1 MSALQPSWTPAH
13 HRSVAA
19 SVDLN
24 LSARLLGE
32 PMSAIGP

>member
-1 MSALQPSWTPAH
+1 LQRSWTPAH

-24 LSARLLGE
+24 LSARPSMRG
-32 PMSAIGP
+32 